1 MTATV
6 TNQSTTPIAISTP
19 AIMYWTGSRPVHGPA
34 KKAQEI
40 APTTGRKVGVRKC
53 SWPTVSLRS
62 TSTAMF
68 TTVKTQSSSSAVVPP
83 SAGTS
88 PTKVISAKASS
99 VVKPI
104 AT

>member
-1 MTATV
+1 MP
-6 TNQSTTPIAISTP
+6 SAISTP
-19 AIMYWTGSRPVHGPA
+19 AIWYWMMSRPVQGPA
-34 KKAQEI
+34 KKAQDERSERP
-40 APTTGRKVGVRKC
+40 AGASACGNARGSTP
-53 SWPTVSLRS
+53 SLRS
-62 TSTAMF
+62 TSTATL

-88 PTKVISAKASS
+88 PTKPIRAKASS